1 MREQKGPSS
10 EINLTPLLDIIF
22 IFLLIVTVGYVKQT
36 TELREQKENELVQ
49 AQEEAAL
56 YKERLQA
63 LEQENYDEA
72 VLKES
77 YEESLREYAE
87 LNRMV
92 RQISIYCTYD
102 PYDYS
107 RRTLRVLI
115 PGQDIAPIEINPGNE
130 TDSFLR
136 LEQLLRDD
144 LRSLREA
151 APDAENGVTEGQ
163 SFVILSLSLKQI
175 QRWDREQIDA
185 VAQRMMEQF
194 DDVYYRKFREP
205 E

>member
-144 LRSLREA
+144 ISASREA